1 MREPAMARTGVR
13 VASYNTHGGIGT
25 DGHFVPRRIA
35 EVLREVD
42 ADVIALQE
50 IESRASG
57 FDMLEYL
64 KQETGFEA
72 VWGPT
77 FLRKGADYG
86 NGLLTRFKV
95 LSVKRLDLTV
105 GRREPRGVIDVEL
118 QCGENDLRVLAT
130 HLGLRPS
137 ERREQIERLL
147 AVLEGDRPLP
157 TVLMGD
163 INEWWLWGRPLR
175 WMHRH
180 FEKTPAPR
188 TFPSRWPILSLDRI
202 WCKPRT
208 LLERLWAHR
217 SRTAR
222 AASDHLPVAAQL
234 ALACT
239 VADEF
244 REAEPRLAR
253 AAAPASTL
261 PVGEERRAARRRDV

>member
-1 MREPAMARTGVR
+1 MAQKGVR

-35 EVLREVD
+35 EVLKEID

-50 IESRASG
+50 IESRATG

-64 KQETGFEA
+64 KQETGFEG

-77 FLRKGADYG
+77 FLRRGADYG
-86 NGLLTRFKV
+86 NGLLTRFEV
-95 LSVKRLDLTV
+95 VSVKRIDLSV
-105 GRREPRGVIDVEL
+105 EGREPRGAIDVEMR
-118 QCGENDLRVLAT
+118 CGENDLRVLAT

-137 ERREQIERLL
+137 ERREQMQRLL
-147 AVLEGDRPLP
+147 RVLESDRPLP

-188 TFPSRWPILSLDRI
+188 TFPSWGPVFSLDRI
-202 WCKPRT
+202 WCKPRP

-217 SRTAR
+217 SPTAR
-222 AASDHLPVAAQL
+222 IASDHLPVAAQL
-234 ALACT
+234 SLNCA
-239 VADEF
+239 
-244 REAEPRLAR
+244 
-253 AAAPASTL
+253 
-261 PVGEERRAARRRDV
+261 